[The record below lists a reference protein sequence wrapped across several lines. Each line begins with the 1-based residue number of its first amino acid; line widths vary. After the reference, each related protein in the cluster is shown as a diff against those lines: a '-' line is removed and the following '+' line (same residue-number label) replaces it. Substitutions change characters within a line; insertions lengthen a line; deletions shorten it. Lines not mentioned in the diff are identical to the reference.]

1 MAGCCLSLLL
11 PQSSFPTLTPL
22 ELSRWPLGFC
32 GGCFSYPKSISRC
45 TVAHR
50 RVSFQAGSEEPLVS
64 FQNKSTRSYRWN
76 FKRPPLGWRWSLGG
90 EGTWMGFAPFLP
102 NLFLFA
108 RIWLDAKSI
117 GQKCTLK
124 KEKQLQNE
132 AFSGP
137 VRSVCVFSYLPPPL
151 RPPVRRRVSL
161 SFIVFMSRVQN
172 ASTHPLDVETSVS
185 SGGRAGEGSTR
196 KAPSQSGLL
205 ARYTGFLILF
215 DI

>member
-1 MAGCCLSLLL
+1 
-11 PQSSFPTLTPL
+11 
-22 ELSRWPLGFC
+22 
-32 GGCFSYPKSISRC
+32 
-45 TVAHR
+45 
-50 RVSFQAGSEEPLVS
+50 
-64 FQNKSTRSYRWN
+64 
-76 FKRPPLGWRWSLGG
+76 
-90 EGTWMGFAPFLP
+90 MGFACFLP

-124 KEKQLQNE
+124 K
-132 AFSGP
+132 
-137 VRSVCVFSYLPPPL
+137 RSSCKMRRFLAQSEVCVCSAAFPPL

-185 SGGRAGEGSTR
+185 SGGRAGEGSAR